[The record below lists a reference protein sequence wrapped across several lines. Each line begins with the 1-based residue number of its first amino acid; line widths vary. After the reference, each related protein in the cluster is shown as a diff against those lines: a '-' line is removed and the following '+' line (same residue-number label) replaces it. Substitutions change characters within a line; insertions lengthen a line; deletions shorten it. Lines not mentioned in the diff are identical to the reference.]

1 MRELRYI
8 RAHPRGV
15 YLGPLL
21 FLCLF
26 VFAAPA
32 SAQDLR
38 KPAAPVYDLIALR
51 VEFQPDTTRFT
62 TGNGTFDHA
71 LFDTL
76 TTAIDPLPHDAGY
89 FEAHLA
95 FLANYVDRV
104 SDGQTTLRTHLL
116 PEVVQV
122 SGEMAT
128 YSPTGLDAESDA
140 ERAKLADLVSE
151 AWTLAGATSS
161 FDPSGLDPAT
171 TAFMLFHAGV
181 GRDIELIGTTLDKT
195 PQDLP
200 SIYFGE
206 EVLERLAGEV
216 TFNGLPV
223 TNTMV
228 IPRTESRKGFDF
240 LGDREFV
247 IGFSINGLIAAS
259 FFNYLGV
266 PDLFNTEDGQSAIG
280 PFGLMDPLGL
290 FAYNGLL
297 APEPEAW
304 TKSFLGWIEPAVVTG
319 PDPVTSIL
327 RPASDPASS
336 DAVSVPISGAEYF
349 LVEHRRRDVE
359 GDGLVLQV
367 YRNGQI
373 EEQRYANGQEDF
385 NGVNVDA
392 FAGGVVVDADN
403 FDWAL
408 PGGLDEDNN
417 PLDGGLLIWHID
429 ERVIAE
435 GLSTNRV
442 NVDPSRRGVDLEEA
456 DSGQDLGFPSEN
468 PFAPQSHLGSPFDF
482 YYEGNPVVVI
492 AANGEEVRLYENRF
506 GPATYP
512 NSRSNDGANSFVVLE
527 DFSPREA
534 TMGFTYRRVVDE
546 GFAPIEGL
554 PDLSDAGFDR
564 GSYIM
569 RAGDGALVV
578 ANSGDLVVVRD
589 GVVLRPGPR
598 VGASPVIGPDG
609 DVYFIYE
616 TLQRNLGVGKYEEG
630 SFTTV
635 PFNLE
640 PEYFAVSDRASLVY
654 DDVSG
659 LFAAIVERNAI
670 PSLITFDPF
679 APFSGPTLP
688 VSVVEG
694 VAPLA
699 IAVAP
704 SAGLA
709 VWTLDGV
716 SVAGDTPDW
725 SLPLAEGRM
734 GQLTLGSER
743 GQLIG
748 VVPQKSG
755 NILHWLLAG
764 GEVRSIPLSTWGE
777 AGEGLRSFP
786 TLVDVDDDGRLDAVV
801 VYGRRL
807 LAITQGGGMADGF
820 PVALPAEVEAQPLV
834 ARFSEDGPLAIVV
847 AALDGNVYAYELG
860 TPGELVAG
868 FPLAVGRY
876 LHATPLL
883 QDGQLIAVDDRGVM
897 AGWAIDGLRDIWW
910 GRLFQGNTNSSF
922 VTWTTPAP
930 EPQPDDGLL
939 VAADTYNWPNPIRD
953 GRTFVRIRPT
963 RDVRVRITIVD
974 AAGSLVDRIDVPDVR
989 AGVPADILW
998 QTDAA
1003 SGLYYARIEAT
1014 DISGSTETAL
1024 IKLAVIR

>member
-1 MRELRYI
+1 M
-8 RAHPRGV
+8 
-15 YLGPLL
+15 
-21 FLCLF
+21 CLF
-26 VFAAPA
+26 VFATPA
-32 SAQDLR
+32 SGQDLR

-95 FLANYVDRV
+95 FLENYVARV
-104 SDGQTTLRTHLL
+104 SDGQTTVRTHLL
-116 PEVVQV
+116 PEVVRV
-122 SGEMAT
+122 SGGMAA

-140 ERAKLADLVSE
+140 ERAKLADLVAE
-151 AWTLAGATSS
+151 AWTLAGTTSS
-161 FDPSGLDPAT
+161 FDVSGFDPST

-181 GRDIELIGTTLDKT
+181 GRDIELIGTILDKT

-206 EVLERLAGEV
+206 DALERLAGAV
-216 TFNGLPV
+216 SFKGLPV
-223 TNTMV
+223 TSTMI

-240 LGDREFV
+240 LGDREFL
-247 IGFSINGLIAAS
+247 IGFSINGLMAAS

-304 TKSFLGWIEPAVVTG
+304 TKYFLGWIEPALVTG
-319 PDPVTSIL
+319 PDPITSTL

-336 DAVSVPISGAEYF
+336 DAVRVPISGAEYF

-359 GDGLVLQV
+359 KDGLVLQV

-408 PGGLDEDNN
+408 PGGLDEDDNA
-417 PLDGGLLIWHID
+417 LDGGLLIWHVD

-435 GLSTNRV
+435 GLASNRV
-442 NVDPSRRGVDLEEA
+442 NADPNRRGVDLEEA

-482 YYEGNPVVVI
+482 YYEGNPVIVI

-506 GPATYP
+506 GPATHP

-534 TMGFTYRRVVDE
+534 TMQFTYRRAVED
-546 GFAPIEGL
+546 GFLPIDGL
-554 PDLSDAGFDR
+554 PVLSEVGFER

-578 ANSGDLVVVRD
+578 ANTRDLVVVRD

-609 DVYFIYE
+609 AVYFIYE
-616 TLQRNLGVGKYEEG
+616 TLNRIVGVGKYDEG

-640 PEYFAVSDRASLVY
+640 PDYFAVSDRASLVY
-654 DDVSG
+654 DEASG
-659 LFAAIVERNAI
+659 LFAAILWRDGEQV
-670 PSLITFDPF
+670 LITFDPF

-688 VSVVEG
+688 VTVVDG
-694 VAPLA
+694 VMPLA
-699 IAVAP
+699 IAAAP
-704 SAGLA
+704 GAGLA

-716 SVAGDTPDW
+716 TVAGDTPDW
-725 SLPLAEGRM
+725 SFSLPDSRV
-734 GQLTLGSER
+734 GQLALGSER
-743 GQLIG
+743 GQLVG
-748 VVPQKSG
+748 VAPQKNG
-755 NILHWLLAG
+755 TILHWLLAG
-764 GEVRSIPLSTWGE
+764 GEVRSVPLSTWGE
-777 AGEGLRSFP
+777 AGEALPSFP

-801 VYGRRL
+801 VHGRQL
-807 LAITQGGGMADGF
+807 LAISQGGGMADGF
-820 PVALPAEVEAQPLV
+820 PIALPAEVEAQPLV
-834 ARFSEDGPLAIVV
+834 ARFSADSPLAIVV
-847 AALDGNVYAYELG
+847 AALDGNVYAYDLA

-876 LHATPLL
+876 LQATPLL
-883 QDGQLIAVDDRGVM
+883 QDGQLFAVDDKGVL
-897 AGWAIDGLRDIWW
+897 AGWAIDGLHDIWW
-910 GRLFQGNTNSSF
+910 GRLFQGNTNASF
-922 VTWTTPAP
+922 VTLTPPAP
-930 EPQPDDGLL
+930 EPQPGDGLL
-939 VAADTYNWPNPIRD
+939 VAAETYNWPNPIRD

-974 AAGSLVDRIDVPDVR
+974 AAGGLVDRIDVSDAR
-989 AGVPADILW
+989 AGVPTDILW

-1014 DISGSTETAL
+1014 DASGSTETAL